1 MRPLGCATATCA
13 QRPSLRSGCVVPG
26 LIAYRPHP
34 PVRRTSRLFPAPPV
48 IGTLFDI
55 HWILL
60 SVLLTFRAFT
70 AALSRIAAFN
80 TPGAPLRAP
89 QFFRSGTGHRV
100 QVRPLATP
108 FAPPISSVRESLF
121 GASFV
126 RSRYGPPACSPPGLT
141 SPVRPSGPTGLP
153 GLLLPG
159 FQVPGSPH
167 VPAGYHYG
175 TKLRI
180 VPAGLSPASTSASLA
195 APPSGLSLLDCPG
208 LPPSASAGS
217 PVRASQFFCTGTGHR
232 VEATNPWHSNN
243 PLEPASCGRLF
254 RRLVRSLS
262 LRPSCLLAS
271 RAGQTWGKLPGHP
284 RLLLPGLQATGS
296 PRMPAGYHYDAKLRI
311 ASAGLSPASTAA
323 SLAALPP

>member
-1 MRPLGCATATCA
+1 M
-13 QRPSLRSGCVVPG
+13 
-26 LIAYRPHP
+26 
-34 PVRRTSRLFPAPPV
+34 
-48 IGTLFDI
+48 
-55 HWILL
+55 
-60 SVLLTFRAFT
+60 
-70 AALSRIAAFN
+70 
-80 TPGAPLRAP
+80 
-89 QFFRSGTGHRV
+89 
-100 QVRPLATP
+100 
-108 FAPPISSVRESLF
+108 RESLF

-141 SPVRPSGPTGLP
+141 RPVRPSGPTGLP

-180 VPAGLSPASTSASLA
+180 VPAGLAPASTSASLA
-195 APPSGLSLLDCPG
+195 APPSGLALLDCPG
-208 LPPSASAGS
+208 LPPAASAGS
-217 PVRASQFFCTGTGHR
+217 PVPASQFFCTGTGHR
-232 VEATNPWHSNN
+232 VEATNPWHSDT
-243 PLEPASCGRLF
+243 PLEPASCGRLL

-271 RAGQTWGKLPGHP
+271 RAGQTWGNLPGHP

-296 PRMPAGYHYDAKLRI
+296 PRMPAGSHYDAKLRI

-323 SLAALPP
+323 SLAALPPRTAPIATGWSNSCRAGFEPAEWKRLSTAHAVLSLAFFYLASR